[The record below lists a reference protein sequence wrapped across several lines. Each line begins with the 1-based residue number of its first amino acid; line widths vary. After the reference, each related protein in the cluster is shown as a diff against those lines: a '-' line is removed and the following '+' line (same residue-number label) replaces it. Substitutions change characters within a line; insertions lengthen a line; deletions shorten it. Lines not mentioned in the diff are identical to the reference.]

1 MVVGPLHYFDSVY
14 KLTGLLALCYRLVDC
29 SACKSS
35 LKLLNITLVSFNIML
50 VILVSLVRA
59 RKVGGSLVVTLPK
72 ELVESKKIR
81 EGEIV
86 EIIVN
91 KVRKDGFGV
100 FKGMTSF
107 TVKDE
112 LTAHE

>member
-1 MVVGPLHYFDSVY
+1 MS
-14 KLTGLLALCYRLVDC
+14 LA
-29 SACKSS
+29 K
-35 LKLLNITLVSFNIML
+35 T
-50 VILVSLVRA
+50 

-72 ELVESKKIR
+72 ELVESKKIK

-86 EIIVN
+86 EITVK

-100 FKGMTSF
+100 FKDLTPF